1 MASFVRIP
9 HLARIVSY
17 AHSLKANVG
26 SFRFL
31 QLKPKSLDNPLMMI
45 SSLVLPRSLAIFPR
59 ETLLILLI

>member
-1 MASFVRIP
+1 MASFVRIAY
-9 HLARIVSY
+9 LARNVSY

-31 QLKPKSLDNPLMMI
+31 QLKPKSLDDPLMI